1 MKKNTLTDKRNLIQ
15 WFLDS
20 QRLAAPKAEKVLR
33 LLLDSDSLLKKISL
47 MPEITATD
55 NLLLISSRATQ
66 RQPFLLK
73 MNGQKFYEVE
83 AALNALKNEEWEYLY
98 LHLAIN
104 KTLFCQHC
112 AIRNNEE
119 NKKVEK
125 RRKQLI
131 RQMLL
136 QMIDQALDFRDQRAF
151 EVLTNKL
158 KEIETEL

>member
-1 MKKNTLTDKRNLIQ
+1 MKKNTLTDKRNLIH

-20 QRLAAPKAEKVLR
+20 QRLAMPNAEKVLR
-33 LLLDSDSLLKKISL
+33 FLLGSDNLLKKIRL
-47 MPEITATD
+47 VQEAVITD

-66 RQPFLLK
+66 LQPFLLK
-73 MNGQKFYEVE
+73 INGQKFYEVD
-83 AALNALKNEEWEYLY
+83 AALEALANEEWEYLY

-112 AIRNNEE
+112 VIRNNEE
-119 NKKVEK
+119 NKKTEK

-151 EVLTNKL
+151 EVLTKKL
-158 KEIETEL
+158 KETEAEL